1 LFCLVQLCADSWALG
16 SKPLN
21 SSHTKHVS
29 YWLQVKSPAAQ
40 ECWRGA
46 AGQSSEGEATFFG
59 TEASETPVRGRRA
72 YAEELLQAFVE
83 LIIKVLHPLT
93 VLKVSPLQVVG
104 AALRE
109 GVQQGVSTLEA
120 EPSSP

>member
-1 LFCLVQLCADSWALG
+1 MQLWRALFDQPKPVNRKAVVATSLPQDLFCLVQLCADSWALG

-29 YWLQVKSPAAQ
+29 YCLQVESPAAQ

-46 AGQSSEGEATFFG
+46 GGQGSEGEASFFG

-72 YAEELLQAFVE
+72 YAEELFQAFVE
-83 LIIKVLHPLT
+83 LIIKVLRP
-93 VLKVSPLQVVG
+93 
-104 AALRE
+104 
-109 GVQQGVSTLEA
+109 
-120 EPSSP
+120 PSDRPQS